1 MRNAVLGSP
10 INHSKSPKI
19 HLAAYRELGLDWKYE
34 RFEVSE
40 PDFKGFLEANAKLN
54 GLSLTMPLKE
64 AGYEWALGHRA
75 AIDEPSMLLKASN
88 TLCIA
93 PSGVQAFNTD
103 VFGVR
108 QAMVEAEIES
118 PSTLAILGS
127 GATSRSVMLGLLEAF
142 DHLGSISVFARN
154 RESAGN
160 LIDLAEAFSSQF
172 DDIQWLPLEAAADFG
187 GADLTCNTLPAGVA
201 DSLEVDVP
209 IQGGWLFDVAYN
221 PWPSTLSLG
230 WPCSKRI
237 SGLEMLLWQAL
248 GQIRGFVN
256 GDPQKPLPNEGHVF
270 SAMRKAAEDI

>member
-1 MRNAVLGSP
+1 MQNAVLGSP
-10 INHSKSPKI
+10 ISHSKSPQI
-19 HLAAYRELGLDWKYE
+19 HLAAYHELGLDWKYE

-40 PDFKGFLEANAKLN
+40 PGFNDFLEANARLS

-64 AGYEWALGHRA
+64 AGYEWALGHGA

-88 TLCIA
+88 TLRIVQ
-93 PSGVQAFNTD
+93 SGVQAFNTD

-108 QAMVEAEIES
+108 QAMVEAEVET

-127 GATSRSVMLGLLEAF
+127 GATSRSVMLGLLQAF

-160 LIDLAEAFSSQF
+160 LIDLANAFSSQF

-209 IQGGWLFDVAYN
+209 INGGWLFDVAYN

-230 WPCSKRI
+230 WASEMTI

-248 GQIRGFVN
+248 GQVRAFVS

-270 SAMRKAAEDI
+270 SAMRKAAGDI